1 MYAIDAVV
9 RISKICDKVP
19 VQKYYTENRMDSL
32 QNTIPAIVRV
42 RLAMI
47 IIRFTHPITH
57 T

>member
-32 QNTIPAIVRV
+32 QNTIPAMVRV
-42 RLAMI
+42 RLKL
-47 IIRFTHPITH
+47 
-57 T
+57 